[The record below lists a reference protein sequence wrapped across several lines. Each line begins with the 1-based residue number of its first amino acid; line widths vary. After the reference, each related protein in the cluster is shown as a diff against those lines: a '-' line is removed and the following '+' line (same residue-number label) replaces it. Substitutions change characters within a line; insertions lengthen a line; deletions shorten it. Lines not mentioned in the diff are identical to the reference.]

1 MRSSGSRSARTRAM
15 SSSSFAP
22 LAEAVP
28 RVFRPFGAP
37 PAAAAAEPAP
47 APGPSA
53 KEVERTFGAGVERG
67 RAEARAEL
75 ETIGASFTDSL
86 RELAE
91 FRARLKERYEREL
104 LELALGVARKVVQQE
119 LAERPEIWLGMI
131 RAAVKRAV
139 DRERIALRVPPPL
152 MAFLR
157 GSLAALRASLQDVKD
172 LELVEDPSLPAGG
185 CVIESR
191 FGEGDIGV
199 GTQLGRCERAVAA
212 PEEAGHGH
220 DGLPDLALRR
230 RGGRSE

>member
-1 MRSSGSRSARTRAM
+1 M

-28 RVFRPFGAP
+28 RVFRPFVAP
-37 PAAAAAEPAP
+37 SAEAAAEPAP
-47 APGPSA
+47 APAPGPSA
-53 KEVERTFGAGVERG
+53 EE
-67 RAEARAEL
+67 
-75 ETIGASFTDSL
+75 IC
-86 RELAE
+86 
-91 FRARLKERYEREL
+91 YEREL

-152 MAFLR
+152 MAFMR
-157 GSLAALRASLQDVKD
+157 GSLAALRASLEDVKD

-191 FGEGDIGV
+191 LGEVDIGV
-199 GTQLGRCERAVAA
+199 ETRLESCERALVRATK
-212 PEEAGHGH
+212 
-220 DGLPDLALRR
+220 
-230 RGGRSE
+230 

>member
-1 MRSSGSRSARTRAM
+1 M

-28 RVFRPFGAP
+28 KVFGPFGPPP
-37 PAAAAAEPAP
+37 PAAAPEAAAAAP
-47 APGPSA
+47 PPGPSA
-53 KEVERTFGAGVERG
+53 EEIERAFQAGVERG

-75 ETIGASFTDSL
+75 ETVGASFTDSL
-86 RELAE
+86 RELAD
-91 FRARLKERYEREL
+91 FRTRSKERYEREL
-104 LELALGVARKVVQQE
+104 LELALGVVRKVVQQE

-139 DRERIALRVPPPL
+139 DRERIVLRVPPPL

-157 GSLAALRASLQDVKD
+157 GSLAALRASLEDVKD

-191 FGEGDIGV
+191 FGEVDIGV
-199 GTQLGRCERAVAA
+199 ETQLERALVREERAA
-212 PEEAGHGH
+212 MSPL
-220 DGLPDLALRR
+220 DDLALRR
-230 RGGRSE
+230 RSERR

>member
-1 MRSSGSRSARTRAM
+1 MRSSGSHSVRTRAM

-22 LAEAVP
+22 LAE
-28 RVFRPFGAP
+28 
-37 PAAAAAEPAP
+37 PAAPAP

-53 KEVERTFGAGVERG
+53 EE
-67 RAEARAEL
+67 
-75 ETIGASFTDSL
+75 IC
-86 RELAE
+86 
-91 FRARLKERYEREL
+91 YQREL

-139 DRERIALRVPPPL
+139 DRERITLRVPPPL

-157 GSLAALRASLQDVKD
+157 GSLAALRASLEDVKD

-191 FGEGDIGV
+191 SGEVDIGIE
-199 GTQLGRCERAVAA
+199 TQL
-212 PEEAGHGH
+212 
-220 DGLPDLALRR
+220 DDLALRR
-230 RGGRSE
+230 RSERR

>member
-1 MRSSGSRSARTRAM
+1 MRSSGSHSVRTRAM

-37 PAAAAAEPAP
+37 PAEAAAEPAAPAPAP

-53 KEVERTFGAGVERG
+53 EE
-67 RAEARAEL
+67 
-75 ETIGASFTDSL
+75 IC
-86 RELAE
+86 
-91 FRARLKERYEREL
+91 YQREL

-131 RAAVKRAV
+131 RAAAKRAV
-139 DRERIALRVPPPL
+139 DRERITLRVPAPL

-157 GSLAALRASLQDVKD
+157 GSLAALRASLEDVKD
-172 LELVEDPSLPAGG
+172 LELVEDPGLPAGG

-191 FGEGDIGV
+191 SGELDIGV
-199 GTQLGRCERAVAA
+199 ETQLERCERALVRAT
-212 PEEAGHGH
+212 E
-220 DGLPDLALRR
+220 
-230 RGGRSE
+230 

>member
-1 MRSSGSRSARTRAM
+1 M

-53 KEVERTFGAGVERG
+53 EEIERAFGAGVERG

-91 FRARLKERYEREL
+91 FRVRLKDRYEREL

-119 LAERPEIWLGMI
+119 LAERPDIWLGMI
-131 RAAVKRAV
+131 PWRSGGGANGGRCHAMGTGSAACR
-139 DRERIALRVPPPL
+139 P
-152 MAFLR
+152 
-157 GSLAALRASLQDVKD
+157 G
-172 LELVEDPSLPAGG
+172 
-185 CVIESR
+185 
-191 FGEGDIGV
+191 GEGGHR
-199 GTQLGRCERAVAA
+199 GRLVVDERGARRA
-212 PEEAGHGH
+212 P
-220 DGLPDLALRR
+220 
-230 RGGRSE
+230 GR

>member
-1 MRSSGSRSARTRAM
+1 M

-53 KEVERTFGAGVERG
+53 EEIERAFGAGVERG

-157 GSLAALRASLQDVKD
+157 GSLAALRALLQDVKD

-191 FGEGDIGV
+191 FGEVDIGV
-199 GTQLGRCERAVAA
+199 ETQLERCERAVRAT
-212 PEEAGHGH
+212 E
-220 DGLPDLALRR
+220 
-230 RGGRSE
+230 

>member
-1 MRSSGSRSARTRAM
+1 M

-37 PAAAAAEPAP
+37 PPAEAAAQPAP

-53 KEVERTFGAGVERG
+53 EEIERAFGVGVERG

-91 FRARLKERYEREL
+91 FRVRLKERYEREL

-157 GSLAALRASLQDVKD
+157 GSLAALRASLEDVKD

-185 CVIESR
+185 CIIESR
-191 FGEGDIGV
+191 FGEVDIGV
-199 GTQLGRCERAVAA
+199 ETQLERLREREETREERATMVLL
-212 PEEAGHGH
+212 
-220 DGLPDLALRR
+220 DDLALRR
-230 RGGRSE
+230 RSERR

>member
-1 MRSSGSRSARTRAM
+1 MTNSLGACQPPSPKNWPQQPTAQLCAPGGVRHVTTAAEHCHRTQ
-15 SSSSFAP
+15 
-22 LAEAVP
+22 L
-28 RVFRPFGAP
+28 
-37 PAAAAAEPAP
+37 AAAQPAPAP

-53 KEVERTFGAGVERG
+53 EEIERAFGAGVERG

-191 FGEGDIGV
+191 FGEVDIGV
-199 GTQLGRCERAVAA
+199 ETQLQRCERAVRAT
-212 PEEAGHGH
+212 E
-220 DGLPDLALRR
+220 
-230 RGGRSE
+230 

>member
-1 MRSSGSRSARTRAM
+1 M

-53 KEVERTFGAGVERG
+53 EIERAFGAGVERG
-67 RAEARAEL
+67 RAEARAAL

-86 RELAE
+86 HELAE
-91 FRARLKERYEREL
+91 FRVRLKERYEREL

-191 FGEGDIGV
+191 FGEVDIGV
-199 GTQLGRCERAVAA
+199 ETQLERCERAVRAT
-212 PEEAGHGH
+212 E
-220 DGLPDLALRR
+220 
-230 RGGRSE
+230 

>member
-1 MRSSGSRSARTRAM
+1 M

-37 PAAAAAEPAP
+37 AAAAAAEPAP
-47 APGPSA
+47 APAPGPSA
-53 KEVERTFGAGVERG
+53 EEIERAFGAGVERG

-157 GSLAALRASLQDVKD
+157 GSLAALRALLQDVKD

-191 FGEGDIGV
+191 FGEVDIGV
-199 GTQLGRCERAVAA
+199 ETQLERCERAVRAT
-212 PEEAGHGH
+212 E
-220 DGLPDLALRR
+220 
-230 RGGRSE
+230 

>member
-53 KEVERTFGAGVERG
+53 EIERAFGAGVERG
-67 RAEARAEL
+67 RAEARAAL

-91 FRARLKERYEREL
+91 FRVRLKERYEREL

-139 DRERIALRVPPPL
+139 DRERIVLRVPPPL

-157 GSLAALRASLQDVKD
+157 GSLAALRASLEEVKD
-172 LELVEDPSLPAGG
+172 LELVEDPGLPAGG

-191 FGEGDIGV
+191 SGELDIGV
-199 GTQLGRCERAVAA
+199 ETQHERCERAVRAT
-212 PEEAGHGH
+212 E
-220 DGLPDLALRR
+220 
-230 RGGRSE
+230 

>member
-1 MRSSGSRSARTRAM
+1 M

-28 RVFRPFGAP
+28 RVFRPFVAP
-37 PAAAAAEPAP
+37 SAEAAAEPAP
-47 APGPSA
+47 APAPGPSA
-53 KEVERTFGAGVERG
+53 EE
-67 RAEARAEL
+67 
-75 ETIGASFTDSL
+75 IC
-86 RELAE
+86 
-91 FRARLKERYEREL
+91 YEREL

-139 DRERIALRVPPPL
+139 DRERIVLRVPPPL

-157 GSLAALRASLQDVKD
+157 GSLAALRASLGDVKD

-191 FGEGDIGV
+191 LGEVDIGV
-199 GTQLGRCERAVAA
+199 ETRLERCERALVRATPSA
-212 PEEAGHGH
+212 SS
-220 DGLPDLALRR
+220 
-230 RGGRSE
+230 RSSRS

>member
-37 PAAAAAEPAP
+37 PPAEAAAQPAPAPAP

-53 KEVERTFGAGVERG
+53 EEIERAFGAGVERG

-119 LAERPEIWLGMI
+119 LAE
-131 RAAVKRAV
+131 
-139 DRERIALRVPPPL
+139 
-152 MAFLR
+152 
-157 GSLAALRASLQDVKD
+157 
-172 LELVEDPSLPAGG
+172 
-185 CVIESR
+185 
-191 FGEGDIGV
+191 
-199 GTQLGRCERAVAA
+199 TQLERCER
-212 PEEAGHGH
+212 
-220 DGLPDLALRR
+220 DDLALRR
-230 RGGRSE
+230 RSERR

>member
-1 MRSSGSRSARTRAM
+1 M

-37 PAAAAAEPAP
+37 PAEAAAEPAAPAP

-53 KEVERTFGAGVERG
+53 EE
-67 RAEARAEL
+67 
-75 ETIGASFTDSL
+75 IC
-86 RELAE
+86 
-91 FRARLKERYEREL
+91 YQREL

-119 LAERPEIWLGMI
+119 LAGRPELWLGMI
-131 RAAVKRAV
+131 RAAVPRVV
-139 DRERIALRVPPPL
+139 DRERIVLRVPPPL

-157 GSLAALRASLQDVKD
+157 GSLASLRASLADVKD

-191 FGEGDIGV
+191 FGEVDIGV
-199 GTQLGRCERAVAA
+199 ETQLERCERAVRAT
-212 PEEAGHGH
+212 E
-220 DGLPDLALRR
+220 
-230 RGGRSE
+230 

>member
-37 PAAAAAEPAP
+37 PAEAAAEPAAPAP

-53 KEVERTFGAGVERG
+53 EE
-67 RAEARAEL
+67 
-75 ETIGASFTDSL
+75 IC
-86 RELAE
+86 
-91 FRARLKERYEREL
+91 YQREL

-139 DRERIALRVPPPL
+139 DRERIVLRVPPPL

-157 GSLAALRASLQDVKD
+157 GSLAELRASLEDVKD

-191 FGEGDIGV
+191 FGEVDIGV
-199 GTQLGRCERAVAA
+199 ETQLERCERALVRAT
-212 PEEAGHGH
+212 E
-220 DGLPDLALRR
+220 
-230 RGGRSE
+230 

>member
-1 MRSSGSRSARTRAM
+1 M
-15 SSSSFAP
+15 SSSDFAP

-28 RVFRPFGAP
+28 KVFLPFGAP
-37 PAAAAAEPAP
+37 PPVEAAAEPTP

-53 KEVERTFGAGVERG
+53 EEIERAFGAGVERG

-75 ETIGASFTDSL
+75 EAVGASFADSL
-86 RELAE
+86 RELAG
-91 FRARLKERYEREL
+91 FRTRLKERYEREL

-119 LAERPEIWLGMI
+119 LAQRPEIWLGMI

-139 DRERIALRVPPPL
+139 DRERIVLRVPPPL

-157 GSLAALRASLQDVKD
+157 GSLAALRASLEDVKD

-191 FGEGDIGV
+191 FGEVDIGV
-199 GTQLGRCERAVAA
+199 ETQLERCERALVRAT
-212 PEEAGHGH
+212 E
-220 DGLPDLALRR
+220 
-230 RGGRSE
+230 

>member
-1 MRSSGSRSARTRAM
+1 M

-47 APGPSA
+47 APAPGPSA
-53 KEVERTFGAGVERG
+53 EE
-67 RAEARAEL
+67 
-75 ETIGASFTDSL
+75 IC
-86 RELAE
+86 
-91 FRARLKERYEREL
+91 YEREL

-139 DRERIALRVPPPL
+139 DRERITLRVPPPL

-157 GSLAALRASLQDVKD
+157 GSLAALRASLEDVKD

-191 FGEGDIGV
+191 LGEVDIGV
-199 GTQLGRCERAVAA
+199 ETRLERCERALVRATK
-212 PEEAGHGH
+212 
-220 DGLPDLALRR
+220 
-230 RGGRSE
+230 

>member
-53 KEVERTFGAGVERG
+53 EEIERAFGAGVERG
-67 RAEARAEL
+67 RAEARAAL

-131 RAAVKRAV
+131 RDAVRRAV
-139 DRERIALRVPPPL
+139 DRERIAVRVPPAAL
-152 MAFLR
+152 DFLR
-157 GSLAALRASLQDVKD
+157 QALPELRTMLEDVKE
-172 LELVEDPSLPAGG
+172 LELIEDPSLPLAG
-185 CVIESR
+185 CVIETR
-191 FGEGDIGV
+191 FGEIDIGV
-199 GTQLGRCERAVAA
+199 ETQLEGVRQALVRA
-212 PEEAGHGH
+212 EE
-220 DGLPDLALRR
+220 
-230 RGGRSE
+230 